1 MPQRTLE
8 CGTRHSG
15 LALHPALSTTIPT
28 STCPSMSKHPLPYSA
43 ENCTDVGK
51 YDVSTR
57 HPYRRETE
65 GQITLL
71 CKVTTSSGNAGRQ
84 TTTARLQP
92 EPEPL
97 TSVAPTVEPPCCSPA
112 QFPKG
117 RALLSPAPL
126 SCVPVATLN
135 LTQRAAF
142 NWLNILVN
150 NHVYLTHL

>member
-1 MPQRTLE
+1 MPQRTLK

-15 LALHPALSTTIPT
+15 LALHP
-28 STCPSMSKHPLPYSA
+28 CPVHHHPHLYLPLDELPYSA
-43 ENCTDVGK
+43 ENCADVGK

-71 CKVTTSSGNAGRQ
+71 CKA
-84 TTTARLQP
+84 TTARLQP

-97 TSVAPTVEPPCCSPA
+97 TSVVPTVEPPCRSPA

-126 SCVPVATLN
+126 SCLPVATLN